1 MVSSCSLAT
10 SSLAPPIVPTL
21 LWRWP
26 QTAKHVHKWLDQL
39 INSKAPTIVNKIST
53 GRAFTDRIQSLC
65 CLWVSR
71 PCQPLRPSCYEQVRL
86 KGTNLRWFSRK
97 KTGPQ
102 RQSWHEIWIDMWY
115 VKQGQWF
122 GNLWSGCLI
131 LLLKGGIWFWI
142 LVLDVGYMIYWFT
155 LQTGEEEEARLSAR
169 GKQPDQ
175 GWEEGEMAKA
185 FADYPSI
192 SFFTMLTNRN
202 TNSNKLSQT
211 WIEAFEK
218 QQKVHIVKSACLFI
232 LE

>member
-1 MVSSCSLAT
+1 MANGYLLISGHSLEVHFFLFRGTNLIENNLYWTFENHPWLLFGNCKSRTLWKVSVFLKIFLFSSLEKNKGIQMVSYCSLAT

-39 INSKAPTIVNKIST
+39 TNSKAPTIVNKIST

-102 RQSWHEIWIDMWY
+102 RQSWHEIRIDMWY
-115 VKQGQWF
+115 VKQGQGF
-122 GNLWSGCLI
+122 GNLWSGRLI
-131 LLLKGGIWFWI
+131 L
-142 LVLDVGYMIYWFT
+142 
-155 LQTGEEEEARLSAR
+155 
-169 GKQPDQ
+169 
-175 GWEEGEMAKA
+175 
-185 FADYPSI
+185 
-192 SFFTMLTNRN
+192 
-202 TNSNKLSQT
+202 
-211 WIEAFEK
+211 
-218 QQKVHIVKSACLFI
+218 
-232 LE
+232 

>member
-39 INSKAPTIVNKIST
+39 TNSKAPTIVNKIST
-53 GRAFTDRIQSLC
+53 GRAFTDRVQSLC

-102 RQSWHEIWIDMWY
+102 RQSWHEIWIGMWAGTRVWQFVTCMFNFVTEGWY
-115 VKQGQWF
+115 
-122 GNLWSGCLI
+122 LI
-131 LLLKGGIWFWI
+131 LDTGAGCWI
-142 LVLDVGYMIYWFT
+142 LVLDI
-155 LQTGEEEEARLSAR
+155 
-169 GKQPDQ
+169 
-175 GWEEGEMAKA
+175 
-185 FADYPSI
+185 
-192 SFFTMLTNRN
+192 
-202 TNSNKLSQT
+202 
-211 WIEAFEK
+211 
-218 QQKVHIVKSACLFI
+218 
-232 LE
+232 

>member
-1 MVSSCSLAT
+1 MNAQWPMAICLSRGTVLKCIFSCLEVPIWLRIEKNKGIQMVSYCSLAT
-10 SSLAPPIVPTL
+10 SSWAPPIVPTL

-102 RQSWHEIWIDMWY
+102 RQSWPEIWIDMWY
-115 VKQGQWF
+115 VKQGQGF

-131 LLLKGGIWFWI
+131 L
-142 LVLDVGYMIYWFT
+142 
-155 LQTGEEEEARLSAR
+155 
-169 GKQPDQ
+169 
-175 GWEEGEMAKA
+175 
-185 FADYPSI
+185 
-192 SFFTMLTNRN
+192 
-202 TNSNKLSQT
+202 
-211 WIEAFEK
+211 
-218 QQKVHIVKSACLFI
+218 
-232 LE
+232 

>member
-26 QTAKHVHKWLDQL
+26 QTAKRVHKWLDQL
-39 INSKAPTIVNKIST
+39 INSKAIVDKIST

-102 RQSWHEIWIDMWY
+102 RQSWHEIRIDMWSRDKGLEICDLDAQFCNWR
-115 VKQGQWF
+115 VVFDF
-122 GNLWSGCLI
+122 GCWCWIYN
-131 LLLKGGIWFWI
+131 I
-142 LVLDVGYMIYWFT
+142 LVYIADGRRGRSKT
-155 LQTGEEEEARLSAR
+155 LCPGETAWPGMR
-169 GKQPDQ
+169 GRWDGQSLRWLP
-175 GWEEGEMAKA
+175 
-185 FADYPSI
+185 FYI
-192 SFFTMLTNRN
+192 FFHNVD
-202 TNSNKLSQT
+202 K
-211 WIEAFEK
+211 
-218 QQKVHIVKSACLFI
+218 
-232 LE
+232 